1 MRQKTLPDLE
11 DILDGAIS
19 DALFNF
25 NCHKVGIIESFDA
38 TTQTATI
45 QLVDKST
52 KVYSD
57 SEELISYPVLAQVP
71 VIVFKGQ
78 NGGLTIPITKGDSCL
93 ILFNDRD
100 LDNWF
105 TDGLIQK
112 PNTTRTHDLSDGV
125 AIVGIRN
132 SINKITDYN
141 NEETLINYLANKVSI
156 GNSKTGITRIEGAE
170 INLDDKLELKNAAHS
185 LKVLIDELI
194 TIITNLKTVDPISGQ
209 LPIDGATAS
218 SLSALSTK
226 VGELMK

>member
-78 NGGLTIPITKGDSCL
+78 NGGLTIPITKGDTCF
-93 ILFNDRD
+93 IFFNDRD

-125 AIVGIRN
+125 ACGWPCWARAR
-132 SINKITDYN
+132 SD
-141 NEETLINYLANKVSI
+141 
-156 GNSKTGITRIEGAE
+156 GGTR
-170 INLDDKLELKNAAHS
+170 
-185 LKVLIDELI
+185 
-194 TIITNLKTVDPISGQ
+194 
-209 LPIDGATAS
+209 
-218 SLSALSTK
+218 
-226 VGELMK
+226 